1 MSLKV
6 LLFLSIY
13 LTCALGA
20 LFNPILGVCGYIFTY
35 SVYSEHVWW
44 GAILAQ
50 YPIRYSF
57 TMALFLFA
65 GMLLQKNKIN
75 WTIRPYNKLEASFY
89 LFIGIITLSLILGIP
104 PDEHSHDLFNKMFKI
119 SIFLFMFIRVVNT
132 LKYYQMLIF
141 TLIATGIFLGLQA
154 YQAPASM
161 FIHGR
166 LNMLGGPDFTGSN
179 EFAIFLGAVSCFL
192 GVAILK
198 EKRWPLK
205 FLYIIGAAF
214 VLNGIILTRARAI
227 FVAMLVATIYAIFFT
242 PQKWRK
248 QIFIYLI
255 LGGILFFQLVDPG
268 FFARMKT
275 LKNPEQ
281 EGSAA
286 SRLWIWKASLKML
299 MDYPLGVGIG
309 NFGRMIGNY
318 DGRIVGRDAHDT
330 FVRCYGELGIHGL
343 AFFMFIILLV
353 FKQLGHIQKLAR
365 GTPLESRANLEV
377 FALSLAIVVY
387 LVAGLTHTQL
397 YIEALWWLFAMP
409 ICLEKA
415 VLNEIQR
422 TK

>member
-104 PDEHSHDLFNKMFKI
+104 PDEHSYDLFNKMFKI

-132 LKYYQMLIF
+132 FRNYDLVVFVII
-141 TLIATGIFLGLQA
+141 IAGIFLGFLA
-154 YQAPASM
+154 YQAPPSL
-161 FIHGR
+161 FFHGS
-166 LNMLGGPDFTGSN
+166 LDMLGGPDFKGSN
-179 EFAIFLGAVSCFL
+179 EFATFLGAILCFL

-198 EKRWPLK
+198 AKKWPLK

-227 FVAMLVATIYAIFFT
+227 FVAMLVATIYAIFLPPKNGENKYLFT
-242 PQKWRK
+242 
-248 QIFIYLI
+248 
-255 LGGILFFQLVDPG
+255 LF
-268 FFARMKT
+268 
-275 LKNPEQ
+275 
-281 EGSAA
+281 
-286 SRLWIWKASLKML
+286 
-299 MDYPLGVGIG
+299 
-309 NFGRMIGNY
+309 
-318 DGRIVGRDAHDT
+318 
-330 FVRCYGELGIHGL
+330 
-343 AFFMFIILLV
+343 
-353 FKQLGHIQKLAR
+353 
-365 GTPLESRANLEV
+365 
-377 FALSLAIVVY
+377 
-387 LVAGLTHTQL
+387 
-397 YIEALWWLFAMP
+397 
-409 ICLEKA
+409 
-415 VLNEIQR
+415 
-422 TK
+422 

>member
-1 MSLKV
+1 MPLKV

-13 LTCALGA
+13 LTCAFGA
-20 LFNPILGVCGYIFTY
+20 LFDPILGVCGYIFTY

-89 LFIGIITLSLILGIP
+89 LFIGIIALSLILGIAP
-104 PDEHSHDLFNKMFKI
+104 NTHSYDLFNKMFKI
-119 SIFLFMFIRVVNT
+119 SLFLFMFIRVVNT

-141 TLIATGIFLGLQA
+141 TLIATGMFLGFQA

-161 FIHGR
+161 FIRGR
-166 LNMLGGPDFTGSN
+166 LNMLGGPDFAGAN
-179 EFAIFLGAVSCFL
+179 EFATFLGAILCFF

-198 EKRWPLK
+198 AKKWPLK

-227 FVAMLVATIYAIFFT
+227 FIAMLAATIYAIIFT
-242 PQKWRK
+242 PKKWRK
-248 QIFIYLI
+248 QILIYLI
-255 LGGILFFQLVDPG
+255 LGGILFFQLVDLG

-281 EGSAA
+281 EASAV

-299 MDYPLGVGIG
+299 KDYPLGVGIG

-318 DGRIVGRDAHDT
+318 DERVIGRDAHNT

-353 FKQLGHIQKLAR
+353 FKQLRHIQNITR

-377 FALSLAIVVY
+377 FALSLAIIIY
-387 LVAGLTHTQL
+387 LVAGLSHTHL
-397 YIEALWWLFAMP
+397 YIEAQWWLFAMP

-422 TK
+422 SK